1 MPAFLENKL
10 EREAAAKGLKGKA
23 AARYTFGTL
32 NNIGAMKGSAETAKG
47 AEMQRKHDEKVESAA
62 DRRYRRRKT

>member
-32 NNIGAMKGSAETAKG
+32 INIGAMKGSAETAKG
-47 AEMQRKHDEKVESAA
+47 AEMQR
-62 DRRYRRRKT
+62 